1 MRDLRDPQKL
11 GEAYLAVRGKG
22 LDIETAVSM
31 PADKYADGGFISSDP
46 ADHHSKTPQTL
57 GSLDDGGAS

>member
-11 GEAYLAVRGKG
+11 GQMYLAARHAGQPIKK
-22 LDIETAVSM
+22 AVHQWA
-31 PADKYADGGFISSDP
+31 PDYEDGGYISSDP
-46 ADHHSKTPQTL
+46 AQHHSKTPQTL